1 MNTPTPFFNLTTF
14 NHKFVEDGT
23 VRVESGLTTKSD
35 TWTEITYEFINFLKS
50 CGYHPDREGFEDVLD
65 AHFGVPGC
73 DGDCD
78 NCDDDPTF

>member
-1 MNTPTPFFNLTTF
+1 MNTPAPFFNLTTF
-14 NHKFVEDGT
+14 NHKFVEDGIVKT
-23 VRVESGLTTKSD
+23 ESGMTLKAD
-35 TWTEITYEFINFLKS
+35 TWTELTYEFINFLKS
-50 CGYHPDREGFEDVLD
+50 CGYYPDREGFEDVLD